1 MPLNHAQHWTQEDD
15 PWQDVE
21 LATGIPDDGSQP
33 QYGHNTRWIYPSL
46 RQAGCIQPQK
56 ALESNSGAPPLPIL
70 SAINQK
76 SPCLNVKIEF
86 RDPHTGSHSV
96 GLFWSRDMKVNGGS
110 RTLPTRAFGRRQI
123 AEVNAAF
130 GAGQQKSPL
139 STFCQA
145 YGDWSAG
152 QLILT
157 YSRPN
162 RPMATVSQ
170 DALAEYPGQ
179 SALELVR
186 SPRTLEP
193 LYNNASAYYWDARK
207 EQRHLPMHHLATCF
221 DRLAARQPSEYDL
234 NIVPSLEPTWW
245 IRYCVW
251 LMAATASTASHVLD
265 SIARVPPL

>member
-1 MPLNHAQHWTQEDD
+1 MLSWQLASLMMAHSLNMAITLGGSILCCG
-15 PWQDVE
+15 E
-21 LATGIPDDGSQP
+21 LVASSPKKLSNQIPVP
-33 QYGHNTRWIYPSL
+33 P
-46 RQAGCIQPQK
+46 A
-56 ALESNSGAPPLPIL
+56 PLPIL

-86 RDPHTGSHSV
+86 QDPHTGSHSV

-123 AEVNAAF
+123 AEVNATF

-157 YSRPN
+157 CSRPN

-234 NIVPSLEPTWW
+234 NIVPSLESTWW